1 MPAERKRKKFDLA
14 GSFGDYQYQVGQ
26 SQPGSKA
33 KADVMGGSQVPQQ
46 PSNVDMSQ
54 PQGQPSMH
62 PTPSKTGSLR
72 RGNTKQLIE
81 E

>member
-1 MPAERKRKKFDLA
+1 MERKRRKFELA

-33 KADVMGGSQVPQQ
+33 KANLMGDNQVPQQ
-46 PSNVDMSQ
+46 LSNVDMSQ
-54 PQGQPSMH
+54 PQGQPLIH
-62 PTPSKTGSLR
+62 PTPNKTGSLR